1 MEGQNEQ
8 ETTKEAPGLA
18 LGIDF
23 GNSKISGAVWN
34 SNKKA
39 PSIVLFDEKYEFP
52 ATLYYKNVIKKENE
66 DIHMDN
72 NSFDVGVEFSLDQ
85 NVDYFIYDIKKLL
98 GQKKKQDNEQILS
111 TLKYKIGIDQE
122 ENILYNLEEN
132 YIQYDYL
139 SSILIDK
146 IKRAAE
152 AQFKDVVNSCTISVP
167 HGFNYN
173 QRAAVKNAALMAG
186 IKNVFIINEP
196 LSTAIYYASKN
207 KIQKTE
213 NILIID
219 FGSSKLDVTLVSINN
234 KNSIKVKMAGGD
246 STLGG
251 DIFNKDLFNDVMNSF
266 KYEEGKEVT
275 DLQKLLLLDNTI
287 EKAKKILTFQQ
298 ETDIKI
304 EKLDG
309 EKNLN
314 YKLKRVNFNEICKE
328 NYNKIYNLINKVIID
343 SKMKLEDLDHII
355 LQGEAI
361 RIVGLTD
368 LIKEK
373 FKDIDIIDD
382 LYDSIPYGNAIYT
395 AKKLEIMN
403 NSQFDNFKIYDITP
417 ITLGIRTEGDLMSV
431 MLPRG
436 SRIPVTAIKR
446 FNTTQDNQ
454 NTIKFEI
461 YEGERKLIKDNR
473 RIERIIL
480 KNLPQMNKKEVKVE
494 VIFEV
499 DEEFIL
505 TVVCREISSNIQNT
519 CQIIINEDLTQKEI
533 LNMIEEAKKY
543 EKEDQQEKERIQ
555 IMLKLNDKIFEYS
568 HFYEDNED
576 ILRELEGYRNWIK
589 HSPNASK
596 EEYEEKLKE
605 LNERMKSGGNNNNNN
620 THTRKQTENLNT
632 KTIKTEN
639 VKTQ

>member
-8 ETTKEAPGLA
+8 ETIKEAPGLA

-34 SNKKA
+34 CNKKA

-52 ATLYYKNVIKKENE
+52 ATLYYKNIIKKENE

-72 NSFDVGVEFSLDQ
+72 SSFDVGVEFSLDQ

-98 GQKKKQDNEQILS
+98 GQKKKKENEQVLS
-111 TLKYKIGIDQE
+111 SLKYKIGIDQE

-173 QRAAVKNAALMAG
+173 QRAAVKNAAIMAG

-275 DLQKLLLLDNTI
+275 DIQKLLLLDNTI

-314 YKLKRVNFNEICKE
+314 YKLKRSNFNEISKE

-343 SKMKLEDLDHII
+343 SKIKLENLDHII

-382 LYDSIPYGNAIYT
+382 LYDSIAYGNAIYT

-417 ITLGIRTEGDLMSV
+417 ISLGIRTEGDLMSV

-494 VIFEV
+494 VVFEV

-505 TVVCREISSNIQNT
+505 TVICREISNNIQNT

-533 LNMIEEAKKY
+533 LNMVEEAKKY

-555 IMLKLNDKIFEYS
+555 VMLKLNDKIFEYS

-589 HSPNASK
+589 HTPNASK

-605 LNERMKSGGNNNNNN
+605 LNEKMKSGNNNNN
-620 THTRKQTENLNT
+620 TLTRKQTETLNK
-632 KTIKTEN
+632 KTIKSEN

>member
-8 ETTKEAPGLA
+8 ETIKEAPGLA

-34 SNKKA
+34 CNKKA

-52 ATLYYKNVIKKENE
+52 ATLYYKNIIKKENE

-85 NVDYFIYDIKKLL
+85 NVDYFIYDIKKLS
-98 GQKKKQDNEQILS
+98 GQKKKKENEQVLS
-111 TLKYKIGIDQE
+111 SLKYKIGIDQE

-173 QRAAVKNAALMAG
+173 QRAAVKNAAIMAG

-275 DLQKLLLLDNTI
+275 DIQKLLLLDNTI

-314 YKLKRVNFNEICKE
+314 YKLKRSNFNEISKE

-343 SKMKLEDLDHII
+343 SKMKLENLDHII

-382 LYDSIPYGNAIYT
+382 LYDSIAYGNAIYT

-417 ITLGIRTEGDLMSV
+417 ISLGIRTEGDLMSV

-494 VIFEV
+494 VVFEV

-505 TVVCREISSNIQNT
+505 TVICREISNNIQNT

-555 IMLKLNDKIFEYS
+555 VMLKLNDKIFEYS

-589 HSPNASK
+589 HTPNASK

-605 LNERMKSGGNNNNNN
+605 LNEKMKSGNNNNNN
-620 THTRKQTENLNT
+620 TLTRKQTETLNK
-632 KTIKTEN
+632 KTIKSEN

>member
-173 QRAAVKNAALMAG
+173 QRAAVKNAAIMAG

-555 IMLKLNDKIFEYS
+555 VMLKLNDKIFEYS

-605 LNERMKSGGNNNNNN
+605 LNERMKSGGNNNNN